1 MEWGLLRHWLGMSLH
16 KRSNETLTT
25 SGLEPVCCG
34 GIGGWIFVFFFRILQ
49 SPGWSHLAQTIP
61 GQFRVTVFPSLDNSR
76 EPCAAVFSRFQP
88 RVLPGP
94 DDRRGSAGAPQA
106 PALQDDHP
114 ENESSFPSP
123 VPFPRDFEILD
134 SEILRVGALGAA
146 PCSAAS
152 SEQSRKTAS
161 LVSLWRPRF
170 KRQTSG
176 FRPSASL
183 SDPAAQDR
191 DRRFRQLVERIGGS
205 VYRRFRRRTVRV
217 GMSACP
223 FTVPLIFVGAEGDAV
238 DVA

>member
-1 MEWGLLRHWLGMSLH
+1 MGSSESPSSPPSITAASPAQQFSLV
-16 KRSNETLTT
+16 SNREF
-25 SGLEPVCCG
+25 C
-34 GIGGWIFVFFFRILQ
+34 
-49 SPGWSHLAQTIP
+49 
-61 GQFRVTVFPSLDNSR
+61 LD
-76 EPCAAVFSRFQP
+76 QMI
-88 RVLPGP
+88 
-94 DDRRGSAGAPQA
+94 AGAPQA

-217 GMSACP
+217 GMSAGP